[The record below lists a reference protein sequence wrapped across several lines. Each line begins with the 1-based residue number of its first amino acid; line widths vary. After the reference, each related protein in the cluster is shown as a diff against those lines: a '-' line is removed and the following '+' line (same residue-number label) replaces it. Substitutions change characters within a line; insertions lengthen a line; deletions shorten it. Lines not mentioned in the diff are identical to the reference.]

1 MATLTC
7 VEIDPMDSKIR
18 LFAKAVTWQVAGFF
32 SMMLIGF
39 LFTGSA
45 AASGGIALAGS
56 ITGFVAYFVHELIWS
71 HVAWGRGRGAVA
83 THLDA
88 KTKA

>member
-1 MATLTC
+1 MEIITC

-18 LFAKAVTWQVAGFF
+18 LFAKAATWQVAGFF

-71 HVAWGRGRGAVA
+71 HVAWGQGMGVV
-83 THLDA
+83 TVHLDA